1 MVVLENVPKLKV
13 KTLGIIATEH
23 GWNLYVCGNGG
34 MKPRH
39 ADLLASDLDE
49 ETLIKYIDRFLM
61 YYIKTADKL
70 MRTSTWMDQLE
81 GGLDHLKDVVINDSL
96 GICEELEEQMSHLVN
111 TYECEWKNA
120 INDPEK
126 MKRFK
131 HFVNDDAEDETV
143 AFVEERQ
150 QIRPAR
156 NEERELAEV

>member
-1 MVVLENVPKLKV
+1 
-13 KTLGIIATEH
+13 
-23 GWNLYVCGNGG
+23 

-49 ETLIKYIDRFLM
+49 ETLIRYIDRFLM
-61 YYIKTADKL
+61 CYIKTADKL

-96 GICEELEEQMSHLVN
+96 GICEELEAQMEHLVN

-126 MKRFK
+126 LKRFR
-131 HFVNDDAEDETV
+131 HFVNSNDEDETV
-143 AFVEERQ
+143 VFVEERKQ
-150 QIRPAR
+150 KRPATAQ
-156 NEERELAEV
+156 EKELVEVE